1 MLSSRETRNRTAVSK
16 KPFWNETD
24 DRFLLGPG
32 EKCTWGHRMQNTRDH
47 AEIVDLKRA
56 VGLAEKESNG
66 AETNGSKSA
75 VVPEQNGV
83 VESPA
88 APAEPTV
95 SNIEPA
101 AA

>member
-1 MLSSRETRNRTAVSK
+1 MAASI

-47 AEIVDLKRA
+47 AEIVDLRRA

-66 AETNGSKSA
+66 VSKPETNGSKPA
-75 VVPEQNGV
+75 VVPEKNGV

-88 APAEPTV
+88 APAVPAEPAV
-95 SNIEPA
+95 SNVEPA
-101 AA
+101 TA

>member
-1 MLSSRETRNRTAVSK
+1 MAASIQ
-16 KPFWNETD
+16 PFWNETD

-47 AEIVDLKRA
+47 AEIVDLRRA
-56 VGLAEKESNG
+56 VGLAGKESNG
-66 AETNGSKSA
+66 VSKPETNGSKPA

-88 APAEPTV
+88 APAEPAV
-95 SNIEPA
+95 SNVEPA
-101 AA
+101 TA